1 MLGSP
6 KDETYEHMKTHFYT
20 FIINKIPFGRDALD
34 KMYYYPLVQHH
45 KNQFIMKYCE
55 AHKISNQKIVKQW
68 YTDII
73 EDEINHPIVLEGIKV

>member
-1 MLGSP
+1 
-6 KDETYEHMKTHFYT
+6 
-20 FIINKIPFGRDALD
+20 
-34 KMYYYPLVQHH
+34 
-45 KNQFIMKYCE
+45 MKYCE